1 MRDFMR
7 FDALSPQQ
15 LLKLALILTECFLSV
30 DLAALALQA
39 HDATT
44 GGTLGAEFTAAFFK
58 R

>member
-1 MRDFMR
+1 MR